1 MKLNIYLLL
10 VSLIAINL
18 FAYGQKGFYFKKL
31 SVGYR
36 ISEIEAIGRNPFE
49 VSPLLRDA
57 SSYDQFLHDFTYNG
71 YGGNPGPQTVH
82 TFYLNAGLYKPHSY
96 GFWKHFYLQT
106 GLFITNQ
113 LRTTAGGLDNI
124 SLQDSTPDN
133 ITYSKTIYSLY
144 HNTQYFGINL
154 GLNRTTKLAKRLQS
168 TIGLEVQG
176 SVALKHYYKPFLDSG
191 LLRISV
197 GHYETVLNEQLPTL
211 QGKHYFQWQIMLPL
225 GIEYEIWK
233 EKFTIRAE
241 VAPAYVH
248 CRYRN
253 KSFAAGEAHAAGL
266 WFIYNL

>member
-10 VSLIAINL
+10 FSLLTVNLIAYSQN
-18 FAYGQKGFYFKKL
+18 GFYFKKL
-31 SVGYR
+31 SAGYR

-57 SSYDQFLHDFTYNG
+57 RNYDQFLHEFTYNS
-71 YGGNPGPQTVH
+71 YGGSPGPQTVH
-82 TFYLNAGLYKPHSY
+82 TFYVNAELYKTHGY
-96 GFWKHFYLQT
+96 GFSEHFYLQT

-113 LRTTAGGLDNI
+113 LHTTAGDLENI
-124 SLQDSTPDN
+124 YLQDSTPDN
-133 ITYSKTIYSLY
+133 ITYSKTTYSLY
-144 HNTQYFGINL
+144 HYTQYFGINL
-154 GLNRTTKLAKRLQS
+154 GINRTTKLAKRLQS

-176 SVALKHYYKPFLDSG
+176 SVALKHNYKQFLDSS
-191 LLRISV
+191 LLRLSV
-197 GHYETVLNEQLPTL
+197 GHYETVIHKQLPTL
-211 QGKHYFQWQIMLPL
+211 QGRHYFQWQIMLPL

-233 EKFTIRAE
+233 QKFTIRAE

-253 KSFAAGEAHAAGL
+253 KSFAAGEAHSAGL